1 MSLEQLHPGVFS
13 IKTETETLL
22 ATLNQRP
29 GQAVYGETL
38 IDLDGRQYRS
48 WSPFRSKLAAA
59 IMKGLRNVRLS
70 SGYRVLYLG
79 VASGTTCSHISDI
92 VGPSGHIWGVE
103 FSPRSMRDLIEK
115 LVKHRENISP
125 ILADARHPE
134 RYAVLVPRVDAIYA
148 DVAQP
153 DQAMILVKNAASFL
167 KEGGWATMAI
177 KSRSIDVSKAP
188 QEVYRQQMGVLERG
202 GLEVVESLELDPYE
216 RDHALVVC
224 RL

>member
-1 MSLEQLHPGVFS
+1 MTLEQLHPGVFR
-13 IKTETETLL
+13 IVTETETLL
-22 ATLNQRP
+22 ATINQKP
-29 GQAVYGETL
+29 NQTVYGETL
-38 IDLDGRQYRS
+38 IDLDGRQYRF
-48 WSPFRSKLAAA
+48 WSPFRSKMAAA
-59 IMKGLRNVRLS
+59 IMKGLTNLRIYP
-70 SGYRVLYLG
+70 GDRVLYLG

-92 VGPSGHIWGVE
+92 VGKRGHIWGVE

-153 DQAMILVKNAASFL
+153 DQAEILVKNAAYFL
-167 KEGGWATMAI
+167 KEGGWATIAI
-177 KSRSIDVSKAP
+177 KSRSIDVAKAP
-188 QEVYRQQMGVLERG
+188 QEVYQQQMSVLENG

>member
-1 MSLEQLHPGVFS
+1 MNLEQLYPGVFR
-13 IKTETETLL
+13 IHTETENLL

-38 IDLDGRQYRS
+38 IDLDGKQYRS
-48 WSPFRSKLAAA
+48 WNPFRSKLAAA
-59 IMKGLRNVRLS
+59 IMKGLMNVRVS
-70 SGYRVLYLG
+70 PGDRVLYLG

-92 VGPSGHIWGVE
+92 VGAEGHIWGVE

-115 LVKHRENISP
+115 LVKVRENVSP

-134 RYAVLVPRVDAIYA
+134 RYAGLVPRVDAIYA

-153 DQAMILVKNAASFL
+153 DQAEILVKNAASFL

-177 KSRSIDVSKAP
+177 KSRSIDVARAP
-188 QEVYRQQMGVLERG
+188 QEVYRQQMEVLERE

-216 RDHALVVC
+216 KDHALVVC

>member
-1 MSLEQLHPGVFS
+1 MNLEQLYPGVFR
-13 IKTETETLL
+13 IHTETENLL
-22 ATLNQRP
+22 ATLNPRP

-38 IDLDGRQYRS
+38 IDLDGKQYRS
-48 WSPFRSKLAAA
+48 WNPFRSKLAAA
-59 IMKGLRNVRLS
+59 IMKGLMNVRVS
-70 SGYRVLYLG
+70 PGDRVLYLG

-92 VGPSGHIWGVE
+92 VGAEGHIWGVE

-115 LVKHRENISP
+115 LVKVRENVSP

-134 RYAVLVPRVDAIYA
+134 RYAGLVPRVDVIYA

-153 DQAMILVKNAASFL
+153 DQAEILVKNAASFL

-177 KSRSIDVSKAP
+177 KSRSIDVARAP
-188 QEVYRQQMGVLERG
+188 QEVYRQQMEVLERE

-216 RDHALVVC
+216 KDHALVVC

>member
-1 MSLEQLHPGVFS
+1 MNLDQLFPGVFK
-13 IKTETETLL
+13 IHTETETLL
-22 ATLNQRP
+22 ATLNNRP

-48 WSPFRSKLAAA
+48 WNPFRSKLAAA
-59 IMKGLRNVRLS
+59 IMKGLRNMRVS
-70 SGYRVLYLG
+70 PVDRVLYLG

-92 VGPSGHIWGVE
+92 VGPEGHVWGVE

-115 LVKHRENISP
+115 LVKVRENVSP

-134 RYAVLVPRVDAIYA
+134 RYAGLVPRVDAIYA

-153 DQAMILVKNAASFL
+153 DQAEILVKNAASFL
-167 KEGGWATMAI
+167 KKGGWATMAI
-177 KSRSIDVSKAP
+177 KSRSIDVARAP
-188 QEVYRQQMGVLERG
+188 QEVYRQQMGVLERE

>member
-1 MSLEQLHPGVFS
+1 MSLEQLHPGVFR

-70 SGYRVLYLG
+70 PGDRVLYLG

-92 VGPSGHIWGVE
+92 VSLGGHIWGVE

-125 ILADARHPE
+125 ILADARRPE
-134 RYAVLVPRVDAIYA
+134 RYVVLVPRVDAIYA

-153 DQAMILVKNAASFL
+153 DQAEILVKNAASFL

-177 KSRSIDVSKAP
+177 KSRSIDVAKAP
-188 QEVYRQQMGVLERG
+188 QEVYQQQMGVLEKG
-202 GLEVVESLELDPYE
+202 GLEIVESLELDPYE

>member
-1 MSLEQLHPGVFS
+1 MNLEQLYPGVFR
-13 IKTETETLL
+13 IHTETENLL

-29 GQAVYGETL
+29 GQAVYGEML
-38 IDLDGRQYRS
+38 IDLDGKQYRS
-48 WSPFRSKLAAA
+48 WNPFRSKLAAA
-59 IMKGLRNVRLS
+59 IMKGLMNVRVS
-70 SGYRVLYLG
+70 PGDRVLYLG

-92 VGPSGHIWGVE
+92 VGAEGHIWGVE

-115 LVKHRENISP
+115 LVKVRENVSP

-134 RYAVLVPRVDAIYA
+134 RYAGLVPRVDAIYA

-153 DQAMILVKNAASFL
+153 DQAEILVKNAASFL

-177 KSRSIDVSKAP
+177 KSRSIDVARAP
-188 QEVYRQQMGVLERG
+188 QEIYRQQMGVLERG

-216 RDHALVVC
+216 KDHALVVC